1 MSEQEILFDSLEA
14 KQKCALYNSISLQAR
29 EGYCKYIEL
38 TPDTE
43 GTKLDKFLTTIR
55 GQAVADALVIE
66 QNLLDEGLCTRDWSI
81 EQIKDIYKFG
91 KKGGLC
97 QEYGYC

>member
-1 MSEQEILFDSLEA
+1 MPRFRITTKTRRVTNGIIIEPGMSVEVITQSFCNPVS
-14 KQKCALYNSISLQAR
+14 NN
-29 EGYCKYIEL
+29 G
-38 TPDTE
+38 
-43 GTKLDKFLTTIR
+43 

-66 QNLLDEGLCTRDWSI
+66 QNLLDGGMCTRDWSI
-81 EQIKDIYKFG
+81 EQIKNIYKFG